1 MTMAT
6 PARAPAPT
14 LSRATTVTSQDKHD
28 ASPPS
33 KGHYEVK
40 GERSSPSASTAISG
54 FKRYTIIACLVLA
67 MFLVSLD
74 RTILGVAVPRI
85 TDEFHS
91 LDDVAWY
98 FSAYSIANAAL
109 QLVWGRIYKFNPAK
123 TCFIISVLL
132 FEVGSAVCGAAPNS
146 IALIIGR
153 AIAGAGAAGIFS
165 GCIQIVMALVPLEK
179 RPVFQA
185 SFGAVFGAASA
196 IGPLLG
202 GAFTQKVS
210 WRWCL

>member
-1 MTMAT
+1 M
-6 PARAPAPT
+6 
-14 LSRATTVTSQDKHD
+14 SSHDKHD
-28 ASPPS
+28 
-33 KGHYEVK
+33 
-40 GERSSPSASTAISG
+40 SASNGDKAKAAAVAAVPSISVIKTA
-54 FKRYTIIACLVLA
+54 TIILVLVLS

-85 TDEFHS
+85 TDEFHA

-98 FSAYSIANAAL
+98 FSAYSITNASL
-109 QLVWGRIYKFNPAK
+109 QLLFGRIYKFNPAK
-123 TCFIISVLL
+123 TVFIISVLL

-153 AIAGAGAAGIFS
+153 AIAGSGAAGIFS
-165 GCIQIVMALVPLEK
+165 GVIQIVMALVPLEK
-179 RPVFQA
+179 RPIFMGSMA
-185 SFGAVFGAASA
+185 AVFGVASA
-196 IGPLLG
+196 VGPLLG